1 LAGETETD
9 MRARRSSALRAIGRS
24 LGEGVMWMGLG
35 WYGAH
40 LPDPW
45 PDYVLPP
52 AELPFPPPV
61 SEEEFVRWAALADDL

>member
-1 LAGETETD
+1 
-9 MRARRSSALRAIGRS
+9 
-24 LGEGVMWMGLG
+24 MWMGLG